1 MQEQKIYGS
10 REGAVGHIVFNNPA
24 KLNAVS
30 LDMWDAF
37 VGLLKDYEKDPEVRC
52 VVVSG
57 AGGKA
62 FVSGADISKF
72 ESERANAEAQ
82 VRYDAISKQGYEGL
96 YNFPKPTIA
105 KITGYCIGGGM
116 NLAACCDMRFCNEG
130 ARFGV
135 PAAKLGLGYGFLR
148 IERLS
153 RIVGL
158 PRAMEFLFTARQ
170 YSSKEAYEMGLVNG
184 VAADAELDALV
195 AKTTDAIAQNAPLT
209 IALAK
214 AAGARDR
221 QARNRSRITRSSR
234 RWPKPASTAK
244 TSRKAAAPSWK
255 SASRY
260 SRDGSLR
267 HGTQWRSSDPS
278 MSLHWSDA
286 LRRRGNT
293 HDQTPLSHIKVLDL
307 TAHRAGP
314 TAVRQLADWGA
325 QVIKI
330 EPPPSPADTDADGR
344 QPPRLRLP
352 EPASQQAGDDAQ
364 PQEPGRPRDLHEAR
378 EERRRDRRELP
389 LRREVPPQGRL
400 QVGREGQSA
409 ASSTARSR
417 ASARAAP
424 TRRAPAST
432 RSRRAWAG

>member
-1 MQEQKIYGS
+1 MQEQKIIGR
-10 REGAVGHIVFNNPA
+10 REGAVGHLVFNNPA

-30 LDMWDAF
+30 LDMWEGF
-37 VGLLKDYEKDPEVRC
+37 VTILKDFEQDPEVRC

-57 AGGKA
+57 TGGKA

-82 VRYDAISKQGYEGL
+82 VRYDAISKEGYEGL

-170 YSSKEAYEMGLVNG
+170 YSSKEAYDMGLVNG
-184 VAADAELDALV
+184 IAADGELDALV

-214 AAGARDR
+214 AAAREIAKPESQQDHKKLEKMAAACFDSEGPLSHSLANEEIVQWPSFPSRTSRCSTSRRTAPARRRSASSPTGARR
-221 QARNRSRITRSSR
+221 SSRSSSRPSPAAPTPWAAAATASTSRTCTATSRRSRSTSRPRKATRSS
-234 RWPKPASTAK
+234 
-244 TSRKAAAPSWK
+244 
-255 SASRY
+255 
-260 SRDGSLR
+260 
-267 HGTQWRSSDPS
+267 
-278 MSLHWSDA
+278 
-286 LRRRGNT
+286 
-293 HDQTPLSHIKVLDL
+293 
-307 TAHRAGP
+307 
-314 TAVRQLADWGA
+314 
-325 QVIKI
+325 
-330 EPPPSPADTDADGR
+330 
-344 QPPRLRLP
+344 
-352 EPASQQAGDDAQ
+352 
-364 PQEPGRPRDLHEAR
+364 
-378 EERRRDRRELP
+378 
-389 LRREVPPQGRL
+389 
-400 QVGREGQSA
+400 
-409 ASSTARSR
+409 
-417 ASARAAP
+417 
-424 TRRAPAST
+424 
-432 RSRRAWAG
+432 